1 MTQTKHD
8 KTPGKAFIDALIHTG
23 YSPQEAA
30 EIQIRTTRLNE
41 TAEIG
46 AWNMHARPDEIT
58 EMWERAALSG
68 ATRLVL
74 DISVAG
80 TVTDDGEP
88 RVHIT
93 VLDRDGPTNDAS
105 TSPTPITPKEL
116 PMTNDDLR
124 RKTAEIASHLAEIQA
139 LARTIQREHPDGQRL
154 YRELNHACLPAEHAD
169 PVGTVEDILQHPLT
183 QNRDW
188 EEGYERFR

>member
-1 MTQTKHD
+1 MTQTEHD
-8 KTPGKAFIDALIHTG
+8 KTPGEALIDALIRTG

-41 TAEIG
+41 TAGIG

-58 EMWERAALSG
+58 EMWKRAAHSG

-93 VLDRDGPTNDAS
+93 VLDRDGPANDAS
-105 TSPTPITPKEL
+105 TAPPPL
-116 PMTNDDLR
+116 
-124 RKTAEIASHLAEIQA
+124 SHL
-139 LARTIQREHPDGQRL
+139 RS
-154 YRELNHACLPAEHAD
+154 
-169 PVGTVEDILQHPLT
+169 
-183 QNRDW
+183 
-188 EEGYERFR
+188 FR